1 MGLFGCVQKTVAVG
15 IPLLQAMFDGDDR
28 LGMYSLPLLV
38 WHPSQLVLGSLMVPH
53 LKAWVHKQA
62 SAGAQDSGAEAQE
75 QKIEGGVSCLHDTPS
90 GSGSV
95 KDDGDGEEN
104 SKL

>member
-1 MGLFGCVQKTVAVG
+1 
-15 IPLLQAMFDGDDR
+15 
-28 LGMYSLPLLV
+28 
-38 WHPSQLVLGSLMVPH
+38 MVPH

-90 GSGSV
+90 GSGSG